1 MVALDIGSKR
11 IGVAV
16 TDPFGT
22 YALPHG
28 TIFRKNLKSDLE
40 AVAALVRERGAAKV
54 VCGLPVHFDGSVSQ
68 QTRDTEYFIERL
80 KEAVPVPVV
89 TADERCTTLEAH
101 RVLIEGN
108 MRREKR
114 KQYVDSIAAT
124 YILEG
129 YLKKIRS
136 KRSCLKKNWNIAAAA
151 TRDANTRTAI
161 AAAKRK

>member
-1 MVALDIGSKR
+1 MEQLVALDIGSKR

-80 KEAVPVPVV
+80 KRGRPRTRRHGGRALHYARGAPRF
-89 TADERCTTLEAH
+89 DSM
-101 RVLIEGN
+101 GN

-124 YILEG
+124 YILERISE
-129 YLKKIRS
+129 KK
-136 KRSCLKKNWNIAAAA
+136 
-151 TRDANTRTAI
+151 
-161 AAAKRK
+161 

>member
-1 MVALDIGSKR
+1 MEQLIALDIGEKR

-28 TIFRKNLKSDLE
+28 TIFRKTIKIDLAE
-40 AVAALVRERGAAKV
+40 IAKITAERGAAKI
-54 VCGLPVHFDGSVSQ
+54 VCGLPVNFDGSESR
-68 QTRDTEYFIERL
+68 QTRDARFFIDRL
-80 KEAVPVPVV
+80 KEAVSIPVV
-89 TADERCTTLEAH
+89 TADERCTTIEAH

-129 YLKKIRS
+129 YLKKT
-136 KRSCLKKNWNIAAAA
+136 KKENEHV
-151 TRDANTRTAI
+151 
-161 AAAKRK
+161 

>member
-1 MVALDIGSKR
+1 MEQLVALDIGSKR

-114 KQYVDSIAAT
+114 KQSVDSIAAT

-129 YLKKIRS
+129 YLKKN
-136 KRSCLKKNWNIAAAA
+136 KE
-151 TRDANTRTAI
+151 
-161 AAAKRK
+161 

>member
-1 MVALDIGSKR
+1 MTDTCKKDGYLTGDMPCLSFNTLPVKIQIGF
-11 IGVAV
+11 IE
-16 TDPFGT
+16 
-22 YALPHG
+22 YQHG
-28 TIFRKNLKSDLE
+28 TDIFFQYLSHKTFYPADIEIIIK
-40 AVAALVRERGAAKV
+40 ALYYKCLIDIRSN
-54 VCGLPVHFDGSVSQ
+54 GLFIGNRPAFLTIQ
-68 QTRDTEYFIERL
+68 CPFTEQHINYNPFIFIERL

-129 YLKKIRS
+129 YLKKN
-136 KRSCLKKNWNIAAAA
+136 KE
-151 TRDANTRTAI
+151 
-161 AAAKRK
+161 

>member
-1 MVALDIGSKR
+1 MEQLVALDIGSKR

-101 RVLIEGN
+101 RVLSEGN

-114 KQYVDSIAAT
+114 KQ
-124 YILEG
+124 
-129 YLKKIRS
+129 
-136 KRSCLKKNWNIAAAA
+136 
-151 TRDANTRTAI
+151 
-161 AAAKRK
+161 

>member
-1 MVALDIGSKR
+1 MEQLVALDIGSKR

-28 TIFRKNLKSDLE
+28 TIFRKNLKSDLEAVAYQGGGRALGAE

-129 YLKKIRS
+129 YLKKN
-136 KRSCLKKNWNIAAAA
+136 KE
-151 TRDANTRTAI
+151 
-161 AAAKRK
+161 

>member
-1 MVALDIGSKR
+1 MEQLIALDIGEKR

-28 TIFRKNLKSDLE
+28 TIFRKNLRADLAE
-40 AVAALVRERGAAKV
+40 IEKIAAERGAV
-54 VCGLPVHFDGSVSQ
+54 GIVCGLPVNFDGSESQ
-68 QTRDTEYFIERL
+68 QTRDTQFFIDRL
-80 KEAVPVPVV
+80 KEVVSIPVI
-89 TADERCTTLEAH
+89 TTDERCTTIEAH

-108 MRREKR
+108 VRREKR

-129 YLKKIRS
+129 YLKKT
-136 KRSCLKKNWNIAAAA
+136 KKENGNV
-151 TRDANTRTAI
+151 
-161 AAAKRK
+161 

>member
-1 MVALDIGSKR
+1 MEQLVALDIGSKR

-28 TIFRKNLKSDLE
+28 
-40 AVAALVRERGAAKV
+40 RERGAAKV

-129 YLKKIRS
+129 YLKKN
-136 KRSCLKKNWNIAAAA
+136 KE
-151 TRDANTRTAI
+151 
-161 AAAKRK
+161 

>member
-1 MVALDIGSKR
+1 M
-11 IGVAV
+11 
-16 TDPFGT
+16 
-22 YALPHG
+22 
-28 TIFRKNLKSDLE
+28 
-40 AVAALVRERGAAKV
+40 
-54 VCGLPVHFDGSVSQ
+54 PVHFDGSVSQ

-129 YLKKIRS
+129 YLKKN
-136 KRSCLKKNWNIAAAA
+136 KE
-151 TRDANTRTAI
+151 
-161 AAAKRK
+161 